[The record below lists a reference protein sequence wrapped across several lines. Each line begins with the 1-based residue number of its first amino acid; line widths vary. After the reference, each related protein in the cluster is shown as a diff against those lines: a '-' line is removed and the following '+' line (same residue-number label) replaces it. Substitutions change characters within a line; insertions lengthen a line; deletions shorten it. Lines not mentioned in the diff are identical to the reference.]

1 MIMSG
6 YLKGQI
12 IDKINIIK
20 IQSAAE
26 IPST

>member
-1 MIMSG
+1 MIMSA

-12 IDKINIIK
+12 INEINSLK